1 MGEAEG
7 NGVVWVEKS
16 EFGLGTIELDVRGR
30 DLPGQSFVGIAFHR
44 QDDTTYEGVYL
55 RPFNF
60 RNADVARRQN
70 AVQYISLPDYDWPR
84 LRKEFPSEFENPVD
98 ESVVPTDW
106 VPLRVVVAEK
116 TVQVFVGGAAT
127 AALEVRRL
135 GTHNGGAV
143 GLWAGNGSDGAFAN
157 LKIDAGEVARY
168 DYRWPCLCGFGAAA
182 GGFALS
188 PSRNRRVSSSSRNSA
203 GLFGFSASIRAM
215 SSGVSDGMRRM
226 KCTRAQL
233 SRSPSGVPVPHA
245 GMPVRRMPFSMIAK
259 SSPSESACVRA
270 ARMSGA
276 GG

>member
-30 DLPGQSFVGIAFHR
+30 DLQGQSFVGVAFHR

-106 VPLRVVVAEK
+106 VRLRSRRHGEDRA
-116 TVQVFVGGAAT
+116 G
-127 AALEVRRL
+127 VRRRRRDR
-135 GTHNGGAV
+135 GAR
-143 GLWAGNGSDGAFAN
+143 S
-157 LKIDAGEVARY
+157 
-168 DYRWPCLCGFGAAA
+168 AAA
-182 GGFALS
+182 
-188 PSRNRRVSSSSRNSA
+188 RRS
-203 GLFGFSASIRAM
+203 
-215 SSGVSDGMRRM
+215 
-226 KCTRAQL
+226 
-233 SRSPSGVPVPHA
+233 
-245 GMPVRRMPFSMIAK
+245 
-259 SSPSESACVRA
+259 
-270 ARMSGA
+270 
-276 GG
+276 